1 MDKMKNSGMSETMQT
16 LTRKSACVMLSLLLL
31 LSAVLPVKA
40 AAETASA
47 KVVRV
52 GSFEDTFNYVNEKG
66 ARKGYGYELLE
77 TLSGYT
83 GWQFE
88 YVTCDWSDCFEKLKN
103 GEVDIIGGIS
113 YTEDRTQEMLFSD
126 ESMGV
131 EKYYLYAD
139 LSRADISASDFKT
152 LNGKKIGVL
161 MGTEPEVMLAE
172 WEEKYGLKTEHVNI
186 SNNEDVKQ
194 KLANHEIDCFVSL
207 EESFWAER
215 GISTITRVGESGIY
229 YAINKNRPDIKEEL
243 DDAMRALDEAVPF
256 YTADLYK
263 RYFSMDYT
271 PILTGEEKAWL
282 RKHGAIRMGFLAS
295 DSGVSTYDPA
305 TGEFTGVITD
315 YIQFAA
321 DCLGNQELEF
331 QLVGYDSKEAELDAL
346 KSGEIDMIFHCDQ
359 NPNLAEEYHFA
370 CTNTTWTSNLMAVT
384 NKQHFNENNVNR
396 IVVPQNKLSLKKY
409 LAFYYPQW
417 EIVDCD
423 TQEDA
428 ARLVKDGQADCFVT
442 GISSEN
448 KYSKKYSFYSVP
460 LVNPVRS
467 CFAVNSGNRSL
478 LSILNKT
485 IKAMPVNMLA
495 GALAMYKSS
504 ARKVTLSDFIRDN
517 FFKVMLISSIAVA
530 VVLLTILMLLQKARK
545 AEAAARKAASDTQ
558 ELNAKLQVAVEKAES
573 ANRAKSTFLSNM
585 SHDIRTPMNAII
597 GFTTLA
603 LSNIDDTDRVKDY
616 LGKTLAS
623 SNHLLSLIND
633 VLDMSR
639 IESGKIHLEEVEV
652 NLSDVLHDLKTIVS
666 GQIYAKQLELYM
678 DAMDVT
684 DEDVYCDKTRLNQI
698 LLNLLSNA
706 IKFTPAGGT
715 VSVRVRQ
722 LAGKVRGC
730 GQYEF
735 RIKDNGIGMSQEFA
749 QKIFEPFERER
760 TSTVSRIQGTGLG
773 MAITKNIVDMMGG
786 TIEVQTA
793 QGKGTEFT
801 VCVPMRAQTEQRPV
815 EKITELEGLKALVVD
830 DDFNTCDSVTKM
842 LVKVGMRAEWTLSGK
857 EAVLRARQSIE
868 MSDVYHAYIIDW
880 RLPDMNGIEVTRQ
893 IRSLHDDTPIII
905 LTAYDW
911 SDIEVEAKAAG
922 VTAFC
927 AKPMFMSDLR
937 ETLMSALGQKPA
949 DAVQRLLPE
958 KNADFKGKH
967 ILLVEDN
974 ELNREI
980 AQEILREYGF
990 LVDSAE
996 NGAVAVEKVSTTA
1009 PGSYDLVLMDVQMP
1023 IMDGYT
1029 ATRKI
1034 RARRPKPLKSLR
1046 RHHGAGGRLGTQ
1058 RRRVGHHPP
1067 LQTLRKAQLQPCGG
1081 RRQPHEAHEH
1091 CHEAAVLSAVPAGL
1105 Y

>member
-103 GEVDIIGGIS
+103 GEIDIIGGIS

-126 ESMGV
+126 EPMGV

-295 DSGVSTYDPA
+295 DSGVSTFDPA

-396 IVVPQNKLSLKKY
+396 IAVPQNKLSLKKY

-504 ARKVTLSDFIRDN
+504 ARKVTLSDFIKDN

-545 AEAAARKAASDTQ
+545 AEVAARKAASDTQ

-573 ANRAKSTFLSNM
+573 ANHAKSTFLFNM

-597 GFTTLA
+597 GYA
-603 LSNIDDTDRVKDY
+603 D
-616 LGKTLAS
+616 LAS
-623 SNHLLSLIND
+623 RHLDDPAKLKNYMENIQVCGQNLLMLLNN
-633 VLDMSR
+633 VLDLAR
-639 IESGKIHLEEVEV
+639 IENDKTEMEYSV
-652 NLSDVLHDLKTIVS
+652 SDIEKDFRNCVAMFRNQADSK
-666 GQIYAKQLELYM
+666 GQTLTVTTQLQYPYIYADIPHLTEIC
-678 DAMDVT
+678 T
-684 DEDVYCDKTRLNQI
+684 
-698 LLNLLSNA
+698 NLVSNA
-706 IKFTPAGGT
+706 VKYTGAGGT
-715 VSVRVRQ
+715 IRCNVTQ
-722 LAGKVRGC
+722 KPGKKEGWCDTVVTVA
-730 GQYEF
+730 
-735 RIKDNGIGMSQEFA
+735 DNGIGMSQEF
-749 QKIFEPFERER
+749 QKHIFEPFERER
-760 TSTVSRIQGTGLG
+760 TSTVSKVEGSGIGMGIVKKLVGL
-773 MAITKNIVDMMGG
+773 MGG
-786 TIEVQTA
+786 TVEVESRIGVGST
-793 QGKGTEFT
+793 FT
-801 VCVPMRAQTEQRPV
+801 VTIPCRIASEDETQAKRETNPSDQKCLCGTRILLTEDNDLNAEIAVELLQEEGCTVDRAKDGVECVDMLEKAANGTYQLILMDIQMPV
-815 EKITELEGLKALVVD
+815 
-830 DDFNTCDSVTKM
+830 
-842 LVKVGMRAEWTLSGK
+842 
-857 EAVLRARQSIE
+857 
-868 MSDVYHAYIIDW
+868 
-880 RLPDMNGIEVTRQ
+880 MNG
-893 IRSLHDDTPIII
+893 
-905 LTAYDW
+905 YD
-911 SDIEVEAKAAG
+911 AA
-922 VTAFC
+922 
-927 AKPMFMSDLR
+927 
-937 ETLMSALGQKPA
+937 
-949 DAVQRLLPE
+949 
-958 KNADFKGKH
+958 
-967 ILLVEDN
+967 
-974 ELNREI
+974 
-980 AQEILREYGF
+980 
-990 LVDSAE
+990 
-996 NGAVAVEKVSTTA
+996 
-1009 PGSYDLVLMDVQMP
+1009 
-1023 IMDGYT
+1023 
-1029 ATRKI
+1029 RKI
-1034 RARRPKPLKSLR
+1034 RGLDDPQKANIPIIAMTANAFTEDRQVALDAGMNDHIAKPINMNVL
-1046 RHHGAGGRLGTQ
+1046 
-1058 RRRVGHHPP
+1058 VP
-1067 LQTLRKAQLQPCGG
+1067 TLRKYL
-1081 RRQPHEAHEH
+1081 
-1091 CHEAAVLSAVPAGL
+1091 
-1105 Y
+1105 

>member
-16 LTRKSACVMLSLLLL
+16 LMRKSACVMLSLLLL

-77 TLSGYT
+77 TLSGYA

-103 GEVDIIGGIS
+103 GEIDIIGGIS

-126 ESMGV
+126 EPMGV

-161 MGTEPEVMLAE
+161 MGTEPEVMLTE
-172 WEEKYGLKTEHVNI
+172 WEEKYGLKTEHVNV

-207 EESFWAER
+207 EESFWAEL

-229 YAINKNRPDIKEEL
+229 YAINKDRPDLKEEL
-243 DDAMRALDEAVPF
+243 DSAMRAVEDEAPF

-282 RKHGAIRMGFLAS
+282 KEHGAIKMGFLTS
-295 DSGVSTYDPA
+295 DSGVSTYNPA
-305 TGEFTGVITD
+305 TGELTGAITD
-315 YIQFAA
+315 YILFAA
-321 DCLGNQELEF
+321 DCLGNQELEIH
-331 QLVGYDSKEAELDAL
+331 LVGYDSKEAELDAL
-346 KSGEIDMIFHCDQ
+346 RSGEIDMIFHCDQ
-359 NPNLAEEYHFA
+359 NPNLAEEYHIA
-370 CTNTTWTSNLMAVT
+370 RTNTTWITNLMAVT
-384 NKQHFNENNVNR
+384 NKQYFNENNVNR
-396 IVVPQNKLSLKKY
+396 IAVPQNKLSLKKY

-448 KYSKKYSFYSVP
+448 KYSKKYSFYSV
-460 LVNPVRS
+460 LLLNPVRS

-504 ARKVTLSDFIRDN
+504 ARKVTLSDFIKDN
-517 FFKVMLISSIAVA
+517 FFMVMLISSIAVA

-545 AEAAARKAASDTQ
+545 AEAAARKAANDTQ

-760 TSTVSRIQGTGLG
+760 TSTVSGIQGTGLG

-996 NGAVAVEKVSTTA
+996 NGAVAVEKVSTAA

-1034 RARRPKPLKSLR
+1034 RALDDPARAKLPILAMTANAFDEDRRNALESGMNGFLSKPIVIDDLV
-1046 RHHGAGGRLGTQ
+1046 Q
-1058 RRRVGHHPP
+1058 E
-1067 LQTLRKAQLQPCGG
+1067 LRKIL
-1081 RRQPHEAHEH
+1081 
-1091 CHEAAVLSAVPAGL
+1091 
-1105 Y
+1105 

>member
-103 GEVDIIGGIS
+103 GEIDIIGGIS

-126 ESMGV
+126 EPMGV

-295 DSGVSTYDPA
+295 DSGVSTFDPA

-396 IVVPQNKLSLKKY
+396 IAVPQNKLSLKKY

-504 ARKVTLSDFIRDN
+504 ARKVTLSDFIKDN

-530 VVLLTILMLLQKARK
+530 VVLLTVLMLLQKARK

-558 ELNAKLQVAVEKAES
+558 ELNAKLQVAVEKAEN

-678 DAMDVT
+678 DVMDVT

-927 AKPMFMSDLR
+927 AKPMFISDLR

-996 NGAVAVEKVSTTA
+996 NGAVAVEKVSTAA

-1034 RARRPKPLKSLR
+1034 RALDDPARAKLPILAMTANAFDEDRRNALESGMNGFLSKPIVIDDLV
-1046 RHHGAGGRLGTQ
+1046 Q
-1058 RRRVGHHPP
+1058 E
-1067 LQTLRKAQLQPCGG
+1067 LRKIL
-1081 RRQPHEAHEH
+1081 
-1091 CHEAAVLSAVPAGL
+1091 
-1105 Y
+1105 

>member
-1 MDKMKNSGMSETMQT
+1 MQT

-103 GEVDIIGGIS
+103 GEIDIIGGIS

-126 ESMGV
+126 EPMGV

-152 LNGKKIGVL
+152 LNGQKIGVL
-161 MGTEPEVMLAE
+161 MGTEPEVMLTE
-172 WEEKYGLKTEHVNI
+172 WEEKYVLETEHVNI

-243 DDAMRALDEAVPF
+243 DDAMRALNEAAPF

-396 IVVPQNKLSLKKY
+396 IAVPQNKLSLKKY

-417 EIVDCD
+417 EIMDYD

-504 ARKVTLSDFIRDN
+504 ARKVTLSDFIKDN

-558 ELNAKLQVAVEKAES
+558 ELNAKLQVAVEKAET

-678 DAMDVT
+678 DVMDVT

-722 LAGKVRGC
+722 LAGKVHGC

-830 DDFNTCDSVTKM
+830 DDFNTCDSMTKM

-927 AKPMFMSDLR
+927 SKPMFMSDLR

-980 AQEILREYGF
+980 AQEILQEYGF

-996 NGAVAVEKVSTTA
+996 NGAVAVEKVSTAA

-1034 RARRPKPLKSLR
+1034 RALDDPARAKLPILAMTANAFDEDRRNALESGMNGFLSKPIVIGDLV
-1046 RHHGAGGRLGTQ
+1046 Q
-1058 RRRVGHHPP
+1058 E
-1067 LQTLRKAQLQPCGG
+1067 LRKIL
-1081 RRQPHEAHEH
+1081 
-1091 CHEAAVLSAVPAGL
+1091 
-1105 Y
+1105 

>member
-77 TLSGYT
+77 TLSGYA

-103 GEVDIIGGIS
+103 GEIDIIGGIS

-126 ESMGV
+126 EPMGV

-194 KLANHEIDCFVSL
+194 KLADHEIDCFVSL

-295 DSGVSTYDPA
+295 DSGVSTFDPA

-396 IVVPQNKLSLKKY
+396 IAVPQNKLSLKKY

-428 ARLVKDGQADCFVT
+428 AKLVKDRQADCFVT
-442 GISSEN
+442 WISSEN

-504 ARKVTLSDFIRDN
+504 ARKVTLSDFIKDN

-760 TSTVSRIQGTGLG
+760 TSTVSGIQGTGLG

-996 NGAVAVEKVSTTA
+996 NGAVAVEKVSTAA

-1034 RARRPKPLKSLR
+1034 RALDDPARAKLPILAMTANAFDEDRRNALESGMNGFLSKPIVIDDLV
-1046 RHHGAGGRLGTQ
+1046 Q
-1058 RRRVGHHPP
+1058 E
-1067 LQTLRKAQLQPCGG
+1067 LRKIL
-1081 RRQPHEAHEH
+1081 
-1091 CHEAAVLSAVPAGL
+1091 
-1105 Y
+1105 

>member
-16 LTRKSACVMLSLLLL
+16 LTRKSVCAVLSLLLL

-40 AAETASA
+40 AAETAPA

-88 YVTCDWSDCFEKLKN
+88 YVTCDWSNCFEKLKN
-103 GEVDIIGGIS
+103 GEIDIMGAIS
-113 YTEDRTQEMLFSD
+113 YTEDRAEEMLFSD
-126 ESMGV
+126 EPMGE

-161 MGTEPEVMLAE
+161 MGTEPEVMLTE
-172 WEEKYGLKTEHVNI
+172 WEEKYGLETEHVNI

-229 YAINKNRPDIKEEL
+229 YAINKNRPDLKEEL

-263 RYFSMDYT
+263 RYFSLDYI

-282 RKHGAIRMGFLAS
+282 KEHGAIKMGFLTS
-295 DSGVSTYDPA
+295 DSGVSTFDPA

-346 KSGEIDMIFHCDQ
+346 KSGEIDMIFHFDQ
-359 NPNLAEEYHFA
+359 SPNLAEEYHFA

-396 IVVPQNKLSLKKY
+396 IAVPQNKLSLKKY

-428 ARLVKDGQADCFVT
+428 AKLVKDGQADCFVT

-460 LVNPVRS
+460 LLNPVKS

-504 ARKVTLSDFIRDN
+504 ARKVTLSDFIKDN

-573 ANRAKSTFLSNM
+573 ANRAKSTFLFNM

-597 GFTTLA
+597 GYA
-603 LSNIDDTDRVKDY
+603 D
-616 LGKTLAS
+616 LAS
-623 SNHLLSLIND
+623 RHLDDPAKLKNYMENIQVCGQNLLMLLNN
-633 VLDMSR
+633 VLDLAR
-639 IESGKIHLEEVEV
+639 IENDKTEMEYSV
-652 NLSDVLHDLKTIVS
+652 SDIEKDFRNCVAMFRNQADSK
-666 GQIYAKQLELYM
+666 GQTLTVTTQLQYPYIYADIPHLTEIC
-678 DAMDVT
+678 T
-684 DEDVYCDKTRLNQI
+684 
-698 LLNLLSNA
+698 NLVSNA
-706 IKFTPAGGT
+706 VKYTGAGGT
-715 VSVRVRQ
+715 IRCDVTQKPSKKEGWCDTVVTV
-722 LAGKVRGC
+722 A
-730 GQYEF
+730 
-735 RIKDNGIGMSQEFA
+735 DNGIGMSQEF
-749 QKIFEPFERER
+749 QKHIFEPFERER
-760 TSTVSRIQGTGLG
+760 TSTVSKVEGSGIGMGIVKKLVGL
-773 MAITKNIVDMMGG
+773 MGG
-786 TIEVQTA
+786 TVEVESRIGVGST
-793 QGKGTEFT
+793 FT
-801 VCVPMRAQTEQRPV
+801 VTIPCRIASEDETQAKRETNPSDQKCLCGTRILLTEDNDLNAEIAVELLQEEGCTVDRAKDGVECVDMLEKAANGTYQLILMDIQMPV
-815 EKITELEGLKALVVD
+815 
-830 DDFNTCDSVTKM
+830 
-842 LVKVGMRAEWTLSGK
+842 
-857 EAVLRARQSIE
+857 
-868 MSDVYHAYIIDW
+868 
-880 RLPDMNGIEVTRQ
+880 MNG
-893 IRSLHDDTPIII
+893 
-905 LTAYDW
+905 YD
-911 SDIEVEAKAAG
+911 AA
-922 VTAFC
+922 
-927 AKPMFMSDLR
+927 
-937 ETLMSALGQKPA
+937 
-949 DAVQRLLPE
+949 
-958 KNADFKGKH
+958 
-967 ILLVEDN
+967 
-974 ELNREI
+974 
-980 AQEILREYGF
+980 
-990 LVDSAE
+990 
-996 NGAVAVEKVSTTA
+996 
-1009 PGSYDLVLMDVQMP
+1009 
-1023 IMDGYT
+1023 
-1029 ATRKI
+1029 RKI
-1034 RARRPKPLKSLR
+1034 RGLDDPQKANIPIIAMTANAFTEDRQVALDAGMNDHIAKPINMNVL
-1046 RHHGAGGRLGTQ
+1046 
-1058 RRRVGHHPP
+1058 VP
-1067 LQTLRKAQLQPCGG
+1067 TLRKYL
-1081 RRQPHEAHEH
+1081 
-1091 CHEAAVLSAVPAGL
+1091 
-1105 Y
+1105 

>member
-103 GEVDIIGGIS
+103 GEIDIIGGIS

-126 ESMGV
+126 EPMGV

-152 LNGKKIGVL
+152 LNGQKIGVL
-161 MGTEPEVMLAE
+161 MGTEPEVMLTE
-172 WEEKYGLKTEHVNI
+172 WEEKYVLETEHVNI

-243 DDAMRALDEAVPF
+243 DDAMRALNEAAPF

-282 RKHGAIRMGFLAS
+282 KEHGTIKMGFLTS
-295 DSGVSTYDPA
+295 DSGVSTFDPA

-396 IVVPQNKLSLKKY
+396 IAVPQNKLSLKKY

-504 ARKVTLSDFIRDN
+504 ARKVTLSDFIKDN

-678 DAMDVT
+678 DVMDVT

-857 EAVLRARQSIE
+857 EAVLRARRSIE
-868 MSDVYHAYIIDW
+868 MSDAYHAYIIDW

-927 AKPMFMSDLR
+927 SKPMFMSDLR

-980 AQEILREYGF
+980 AQEILQEYGF
-990 LVDSAE
+990 LVDTAE
-996 NGAVAVEKVSTTA
+996 NGAVAVEKVSTAA

-1034 RARRPKPLKSLR
+1034 RALDDPARAKLPILAMTANAFDEDRRNALESGMNGFLSKPIVIGDLVQELHKIL
-1046 RHHGAGGRLGTQ
+1046 
-1058 RRRVGHHPP
+1058 
-1067 LQTLRKAQLQPCGG
+1067 
-1081 RRQPHEAHEH
+1081 
-1091 CHEAAVLSAVPAGL
+1091 
-1105 Y
+1105 

>member
-1 MDKMKNSGMSETMQT
+1 MQT

-103 GEVDIIGGIS
+103 GEIDIIGGIS

-126 ESMGV
+126 EPMGV

-139 LSRADISASDFKT
+139 LARADISASDFKT

-295 DSGVSTYDPA
+295 DSGVSTFDPA

-396 IVVPQNKLSLKKY
+396 IAVPQNKLSLKKY

-504 ARKVTLSDFIRDN
+504 ARKVTLSDFIKDN

-616 LGKTLAS
+616 LAKTLAS

-678 DAMDVT
+678 DVMDVT

-722 LAGKVRGC
+722 LAGKVHGC

-857 EAVLRARQSIE
+857 EAVLRARQALE

-937 ETLMSALGQKPA
+937 ETLMSALGQKQT

-980 AQEILREYGF
+980 AQEILQEYGF
-990 LVDSAE
+990 LVDTAE
-996 NGAVAVEKVSTTA
+996 NGAVAVEKVSTAA

-1034 RARRPKPLKSLR
+1034 RALDDPARAKLPILAMTANAFDEDRRNALESGMNGFLSKPIVIGDLV
-1046 RHHGAGGRLGTQ
+1046 Q
-1058 RRRVGHHPP
+1058 E
-1067 LQTLRKAQLQPCGG
+1067 LRKIL
-1081 RRQPHEAHEH
+1081 
-1091 CHEAAVLSAVPAGL
+1091 
-1105 Y
+1105 

>member
-1 MDKMKNSGMSETMQT
+1 MGKMKNFGTSETMQT
-16 LTRKSACVMLSLLLL
+16 LMRKSVCALLSLLLL
-31 LSAVLPVKA
+31 LSVVLPVKA
-40 AAETASA
+40 AAETAPV

-66 ARKGYGYELLE
+66 ARKGYGYELLQ

-103 GEVDIIGGIS
+103 GEIDIMGGIS
-113 YTEDRTQEMLFSD
+113 YTEDRTEEMLFSD
-126 ESMGV
+126 EPMGV

-161 MGTEPEVMLAE
+161 MGTEPEVMLTE

-186 SNNEDVKQ
+186 SNNDDVKQ

-282 RKHGAIRMGFLAS
+282 KEHGAIRMGFLTS
-295 DSGVSTYDPA
+295 DSGVSTFDPA

-346 KSGEIDMIFHCDQ
+346 KSGEIDMIFHFDQ

-370 CTNTTWTSNLMAVT
+370 RTNTTWTSNLMAVT

-396 IVVPQNKLSLKKY
+396 IAVPQNKLSLKKY

-428 ARLVKDGQADCFVT
+428 VKLVKDGQADCFVT

-460 LVNPVRS
+460 LLNPVKS

-504 ARKVTLSDFIRDN
+504 ARKVTLSDFIKDN
-517 FFKVMLISSIAVA
+517 FFMALLVSSIAVA
-530 VVLLTILMLLQKARK
+530 AILLTILKLLRKARK

-573 ANRAKSTFLSNM
+573 ANHAKSTFLFNM

-597 GFTTLA
+597 GYA
-603 LSNIDDTDRVKDY
+603 D
-616 LGKTLAS
+616 LAS
-623 SNHLLSLIND
+623 RHLDDPAKLKNYMENIQVCGQNLLMLLNN
-633 VLDMSR
+633 VLDLAR
-639 IESGKIHLEEVEV
+639 IENDKTEMEYSV
-652 NLSDVLHDLKTIVS
+652 SDIEKDFRNCVAMFQNQADSK
-666 GQIYAKQLELYM
+666 GQTLMVTTQLQYPYIYADIPHLTEIC
-678 DAMDVT
+678 T
-684 DEDVYCDKTRLNQI
+684 
-698 LLNLLSNA
+698 NLVSNA
-706 IKFTPAGGT
+706 VKYTGAGGT
-715 VSVRVRQ
+715 IRCDVTQKPGEKEGWCDTVITV
-722 LAGKVRGC
+722 A
-730 GQYEF
+730 
-735 RIKDNGIGMSQEFA
+735 DNGIGMSQEF
-749 QKIFEPFERER
+749 QKHIFEPFERER
-760 TSTVSRIQGTGLG
+760 TSTVSKVEGSGIGMGIVKKLVGL
-773 MAITKNIVDMMGG
+773 MGG
-786 TIEVQTA
+786 TVEVESRIGVGST
-793 QGKGTEFT
+793 FT
-801 VCVPMRAQTEQRPV
+801 VTIPCRIASEDETQAKRETNPSDQKCLRGTRILLTEDNDLNA
-815 EKITELEGLKALVVD
+815 EIATELLQEEGCTVDRAKDGVECVDMLEKAANGTYQLILMDIQMPV
-830 DDFNTCDSVTKM
+830 
-842 LVKVGMRAEWTLSGK
+842 
-857 EAVLRARQSIE
+857 
-868 MSDVYHAYIIDW
+868 
-880 RLPDMNGIEVTRQ
+880 MNG
-893 IRSLHDDTPIII
+893 
-905 LTAYDW
+905 YD
-911 SDIEVEAKAAG
+911 AA
-922 VTAFC
+922 
-927 AKPMFMSDLR
+927 
-937 ETLMSALGQKPA
+937 
-949 DAVQRLLPE
+949 
-958 KNADFKGKH
+958 
-967 ILLVEDN
+967 
-974 ELNREI
+974 
-980 AQEILREYGF
+980 
-990 LVDSAE
+990 
-996 NGAVAVEKVSTTA
+996 
-1009 PGSYDLVLMDVQMP
+1009 
-1023 IMDGYT
+1023 
-1029 ATRKI
+1029 RKI
-1034 RARRPKPLKSLR
+1034 RGLDDPQKANIPIIAMTANAFTEDRQVALDAGMNDHIAKPINMNVL
-1046 RHHGAGGRLGTQ
+1046 
-1058 RRRVGHHPP
+1058 VP
-1067 LQTLRKAQLQPCGG
+1067 TLRKYL
-1081 RRQPHEAHEH
+1081 
-1091 CHEAAVLSAVPAGL
+1091 
-1105 Y
+1105 